1 MQSLELAQMLQVRA
15 QEPVSMSSPNDA
27 LHVTVTDV
35 LFNNAHM
42 LHTLVSLQTRLT
54 PLLTVPELQVLPPVR
69 QKFKAPALFLLLYL
83 PCLDPGKA

>member
-1 MQSLELAQMLQVRA
+1 MLQVRA

-42 LHTLVSLQTRLT
+42 LSYTGLS
-54 PLLTVPELQVLPPVR
+54 PD
-69 QKFKAPALFLLLYL
+69 PADSSVN
-83 PCLDPGKA
+83 CA